1 MLSIEQKNALRAN
14 LMSKSIYE
22 LIEIIVQAQDELTEA
37 KQFRTIVMKVR
48 NLVTPPEERR
58 KPGRP
63 PKGEKVG

>member
-1 MLSIEQKNALRAN
+1 MTEEQRNALREQ
-14 LMSKSIYE
+14 LYSKPVRE
-22 LIEIIVQAQDELTEA
+22 LVEIVIQAMEEVQEA

-63 PKGEKVG
+63 PKE